1 LLVVGENLYGTASV
15 GGVAAGLLGNGA
27 VFKLG
32 TNGNFAAVYDFTGL
46 DGLNPSAEVTTDER
60 GNIYG
65 TTEYGGL
72 FGQGTVFKYEPNGA
86 YTVLTNFAVTNGAV
100 PDGKLLRLTDGTLS
114 GTTLY
119 GGAHNHG
126 TIFKVTTNGL
136 LTTVYNFGSVTN
148 VFGTPLDGEQ
158 PWSGLTLAPDGNYY
172 GTTWNGGTGNYGVVF
187 GVTTNGMLTNVVSFD
202 DSLGGYSQGANL
214 ALGPDGRLYGT
225 TSYSAS
231 RPNGSVFAFPPGA
244 ALNSLHFFSG
254 AAGDGA
260 VPEAGLTLG
269 SDGFFYGTTF
279 GGGNYNHGTIFKI
292 TTGGQLTTLYSFDGT
307 NGSEPQA
314 TMVIGRDGSFYGT
327 TLYGGSGSN
336 GVIFRYQTNGT
347 YSNLHSFLGVP
358 DGANPDCGLT
368 LGVDGNL
375 YGVAEFGGAGG
386 NGTLFE
392 LILFDP
398 APVLLS
404 LTPTNISVALSWSAV
419 AGRTYQLQSNGDL
432 GNNGWSNVGL
442 PVTATNSVAV
452 GTDPSALVA
461 RRFYRVTMLP

>member
-1 LLVVGENLYGTASV
+1 
-15 GGVAAGLLGNGA
+15 
-27 VFKLG
+27 
-32 TNGNFAAVYDFTGL
+32 
-46 DGLNPSAEVTTDER
+46 
-60 GNIYG
+60 
-65 TTEYGGL
+65 
-72 FGQGTVFKYEPNGA
+72 
-86 YTVLTNFAVTNGAV
+86 
-100 PDGKLLRLTDGTLS
+100 
-114 GTTLY
+114 
-119 GGAHNHG
+119 
-126 TIFKVTTNGL
+126 
-136 LTTVYNFGSVTN
+136 
-148 VFGTPLDGEQ
+148 
-158 PWSGLTLAPDGNYY
+158 
-172 GTTWNGGTGNYGVVF
+172 
-187 GVTTNGMLTNVVSFD
+187 
-202 DSLGGYSQGANL
+202 
-214 ALGPDGRLYGT
+214 
-225 TSYSAS
+225 
-231 RPNGSVFAFPPGA
+231 
-244 ALNSLHFFSG
+244 
-254 AAGDGA
+254 
-260 VPEAGLTLG
+260 
-269 SDGFFYGTTF
+269 
-279 GGGNYNHGTIFKI
+279 
-292 TTGGQLTTLYSFDGT
+292 
-307 NGSEPQA
+307 
-314 TMVIGRDGSFYGT
+314 MVIGRDGSFYGT